1 MCQSTIATF
10 IIWIF
15 LALKDFCKH
24 KNAHQQW
31 KVELLF
37 IKNVDFLNF
46 DGFHASN

>member
-1 MCQSTIATF
+1 MCQSKIATF
-10 IIWIF
+10 IIGIF

-24 KNAHQQW
+24 KNAHQQR

-46 DGFHASN
+46 DGFHAPN